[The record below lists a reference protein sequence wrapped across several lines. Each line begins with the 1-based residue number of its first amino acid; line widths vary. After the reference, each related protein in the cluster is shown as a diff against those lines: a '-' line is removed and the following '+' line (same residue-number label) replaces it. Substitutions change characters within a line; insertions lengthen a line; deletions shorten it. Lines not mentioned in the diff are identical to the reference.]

1 MNKAQAR
8 VVHRRMAEKAQSANV
23 DGTGLDLSPIR
34 ALIQERSGIH
44 FDDALQPH
52 FAGQIREHM
61 AARKMAQATDLLRV
75 LRDSTL
81 EYEELLERLLSYQ
94 SWFLRH
100 PSAFTVL
107 EKKVL
112 REMHQKKFWETPRNL
127 RIWSAGCGGGEEP
140 YSIAMTICDSLY
152 FTGAWNIHI
161 LATDVCHGALQQ
173 AERGLFPPR
182 ALKALDARQRES
194 YFIRVG
200 DQYLVRPQIRN
211 MVSFAQMNLAENVYM
226 GRFDVIFCIDVL
238 NYFDEAHRAALA
250 HRFHEY
256 LESGGYLF
264 VGRQEPIAKAGAK
277 FEVSTYE
284 DCILYQKPMA
294 PKSTKA
300 AHITAGRNA
309 RAEREKKA

>member
-1 MNKAQAR
+1 MWT
-8 VVHRRMAEKAQSANV
+8 EP
-23 DGTGLDLSPIR
+23 DLTSP
-34 ALIQERSGIH
+34 
-44 FDDALQPH
+44 
-52 FAGQIREHM
+52 
-61 AARKMAQATDLLRV
+61 
-75 LRDSTL
+75 
-81 EYEELLERLLSYQ
+81 
-94 SWFLRH
+94 
-100 PSAFTVL
+100 PSARSSRNVRGFISTM
-107 EKKVL
+107 
-112 REMHQKKFWETPRNL
+112 RYSRTSRAKFASTWPPGKWRRPRICFAFCAIPLWNM
-127 RIWSAGCGGGEEP
+127 RSCSSVCSVTRAGSCG
-140 YSIAMTICDSLY
+140 
-152 FTGAWNIHI
+152 IHI
-161 LATDVCHGALQQ
+161 LATDVCHGSLQQ

-182 ALKALDARQRES
+182 ALKALDARQKES

-200 DQYLVRPQIRN
+200 DQYLVRPQVRN

-238 NYFDEAHRAALA
+238 SYFDEAHRAALA

-264 VGRQEPIAKAGAK
+264 VGKQEPIAKAGAK

-309 RAEREKKA
+309 RTEREKKA